1 MVKTRQLLLIFLVC
15 SLFASRVLLAQTTLT
30 QIRDTIV
37 NADGTPFNG
46 TVVITWNGFT
56 GSNTGTISPL
66 STSARVYN
74 GTLSVLLVPT
84 TTASPGTFYQAV
96 YYGNDGAA
104 AWTETWQVPP
114 SSTPLTLSTVRTSA
128 STGSGTS
135 TGTGGGSGTGG
146 GTSGSGQYATLP
158 ISLNQIT
165 GLSAIL
171 GSLNSAIAGL
181 NTQLNTIGS
190 TPPTTAA
197 FVDSDSLS
205 GTLDGV
211 NANFTLSQTPVP
223 ASSLSVFRNGLL
235 QSLGVDYTVSGSAI
249 TFLPGSVPL
258 PADLLNAAYRVA
270 APGPTA
276 IFIDSETPAGVI
288 NGNNLNFTLQITPN
302 PPGSLK
308 LYKNGVLLMQNIDYT
323 LGANVIVFST
333 NITPQTGD
341 ALRASYRH

>member
-15 SLFASRVLLAQTTLT
+15 ALFAARVTLAQTTLT
-30 QIRDTIV
+30 QIRDTVV
-37 NADGTPFNG
+37 NADGSPFNG

-56 GSNTGTISPL
+56 GSNPGTIAPL
-66 STSARVYN
+66 STSARVYS

-96 YYGNDGAA
+96 YYDTNGVAV
-104 AWTETWQVPP
+104 WTETWQVPP
-114 SSTPLTLSTVRTSA
+114 SGTPLTLSTVRTSA
-128 STGSGTS
+128 STGSGAS
-135 TGTGGGSGTGG
+135 TGTGGGSGTT
-146 GTSGSGQYATLP
+146 GTGGSGQFATLP

-171 GSLNSAIAGL
+171 ASLNFAISGL

-190 TPPTTAA
+190 TPPTTAS

-211 NANFTLSQTPVP
+211 NATFNLSQTPVP

-235 QSLGVDYTVSGSAI
+235 QSLGIDYTVSGSAV
-249 TFLPGSVPL
+249 TFLPASVPL

-276 IFIDSETPAGVI
+276 IFIDSEIPSGVI
-288 NGNNLNFTLQITPN
+288 DGNNSNFMLQITPN
-302 PPGSLK
+302 PAGSLK
-308 LYKNGVLLMQNIDYT
+308 LYKNGVLLVQNTDYA
-323 LGANVIVFST
+323 LGNNIIVLNT
-333 NITPQTGD
+333 NITPQPGD
-341 ALRASYRH
+341 ALLASYRH